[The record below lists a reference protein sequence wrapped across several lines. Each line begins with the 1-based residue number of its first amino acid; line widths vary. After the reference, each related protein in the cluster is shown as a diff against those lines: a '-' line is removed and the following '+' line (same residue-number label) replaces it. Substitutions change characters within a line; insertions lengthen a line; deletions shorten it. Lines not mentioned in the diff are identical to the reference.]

1 MASRS
6 TSTLSTDDPHP
17 DELREVGRIGRAH
30 GVQGELYVSLVTDR
44 FERVAPGARLL
55 AGSKWLTVVESRQQ
69 QQRWL
74 VRFDGV
80 DDRTA
85 AEKLTNT
92 ILQAEPLP
100 ADDGD
105 EDDALWVHDLI
116 GSRVV
121 DMQGIERGTCTAVID
136 NPAHD
141 ILELD
146 SGALIPVTFVVTCD
160 EGITTIDPPEGLFD
174 L

>member
-1 MASRS
+1 
-6 TSTLSTDDPHP
+6 LSTDA
-17 DELREVGRIGRAH
+17 LREVGRIGRAH
-30 GVQGELYVSLVTDR
+30 GVGGEMYVTLITDR

-55 AGSKWLTVVESRQQ
+55 AGSRWLTVAESRQQ

-74 VRFDGV
+74 IRFDGV

-85 AEKLTNT
+85 AEKLTGST
-92 ILQAEPLP
+92 LLAEPLV
-100 ADDGD
+100 DDSA
-105 EDDALWVHDLI
+105 DALWVHELI

-121 DMQGIERGTCTAVID
+121 DLHGVERGTCVAVID

-146 SGALIPVTFVVTCD
+146 TGALVPVSFVISCRGGVA
-160 EGITTIDPPEGLFD
+160 TIDSPEGLFD

>member
-1 MASRS
+1 M
-6 TSTLSTDDPHP
+6 STDN
-17 DELREVGRIGRAH
+17 LREVGRVGRAH
-30 GVQGELYVSLVTDR
+30 GVHGELYVSLITDR
-44 FERVAPGARLL
+44 LERVAPGARLL
-55 AGSKWLTVVESRQQ
+55 AGAHWLTVRESRQQ

-85 AEKLTNT
+85 AERLTNT
-92 ILQAEPLP
+92 PLMAEPLE
-100 ADDGD
+100 DGD
-105 EDDALWVHDLI
+105 DDALWVHELI
-116 GSRVV
+116 GSRVIDREGV
-121 DMQGIERGTCTAVID
+121 DRGTCVGVLD

-146 SGALIPVTFVVTCD
+146 GGALIPVTFVVSCAD
-160 EGITTIDPPEGLFD
+160 GVTIVDPPDGLFD

>member
-1 MASRS
+1 M
-6 TSTLSTDDPHP
+6 STDA
-17 DELREVGRIGRAH
+17 LREVGRVGRAH
-30 GVQGELYVSLVTDR
+30 GVRGEVYVLLITDR
-44 FERVAPGARLL
+44 VERLAPGARLL
-55 AGSKWLTVVESRQQ
+55 AGSQWLTVSESRPQ

-74 VRFDGV
+74 VHFAGV

-85 AEKLTNT
+85 AETLTNST
-92 ILQAEPLP
+92 LLAEPIV
-100 ADDGD
+100 DDRA
-105 EDDALWVHDLI
+105 DALWVHELI

-121 DMQGIERGTCTAVID
+121 DRQGVERGTCVAVLD

-146 SGALIPVTFVVTCD
+146 NGALIPVNFVLTCSDGVT
-160 EGITTIDPPEGLFD
+160 TVDPPEGLFE

>member
-1 MASRS
+1 
-6 TSTLSTDDPHP
+6 LSTDD
-17 DELREVGRIGRAH
+17 LREVGRIGRAH
-30 GVQGELYVSLVTDR
+30 GVHGELYVSLITDR
-44 FERVAPGARLL
+44 VERIAPGARLL
-55 AGSKWLTVVESRQQ
+55 AGSRWLTVLESRQQ

-80 DDRTA
+80 DDRTS

-92 ILQAEPLP
+92 SLLAEPL
-100 ADDGD
+100 DYDS
-105 EDDALWVHDLI
+105 DDALWVHELI

-121 DMQGIERGTCTAVID
+121 DQQGVERGTCVAVID

-146 SGALIPVTFVVTCD
+146 TGALIPVTFVVSCR
-160 EGITTIDPPEGLFD
+160 GGVATIDPPDGLFD
-174 L
+174 I

>member
-1 MASRS
+1 M
-6 TSTLSTDDPHP
+6 STDG
-17 DELREVGRIGRAH
+17 LREVGRIGRAH
-30 GVQGELYVSLVTDR
+30 GVRGEVYVVLITDR
-44 FERVAPGARLL
+44 VERLAPGALLL
-55 AGSKWLTVVESRQQ
+55 AGTQWLTVVESREQ

-74 VRFDGV
+74 VRFEGI

-85 AEKLTNT
+85 AEKLTNS
-92 ILQAEPLP
+92 ILFAEPMT
-100 ADDGD
+100 AESDDG
-105 EDDALWVHDLI
+105 LWVHELI

-121 DMQGIERGTCTAVID
+121 DQMGVNRGTCIAVID

-146 SGALIPVTFVVTCD
+146 TGALIPVAFVVSCQN
-160 EGITTIDPPEGLFD
+160 GLTTIDPPEGLFD

>member
-1 MASRS
+1 
-6 TSTLSTDDPHP
+6 LSTDA
-17 DELREVGRIGRAH
+17 LREVGRIGRAH
-30 GVQGELYVSLVTDR
+30 GVHGELYVSLITDR
-44 FERVAPGARLL
+44 VERIAPGARLL
-55 AGSKWLTVVESRQQ
+55 AGSRWLTVLESRQQQ

-80 DDRTA
+80 DDRTS

-92 ILQAEPLP
+92 SLQAEPL
-100 ADDGD
+100 DYDG
-105 EDDALWVHDLI
+105 DDALWVHELI

-121 DMQGIERGTCTAVID
+121 DQQGVERGTCVAVID

-146 SGALIPVTFVVTCD
+146 TGALIPVTFVVSCRS
-160 EGITTIDPPEGLFD
+160 GVATIDPPDGLFD
-174 L
+174 I

>member
-1 MASRS
+1 MASKS
-6 TSTLSTDDPHP
+6 TSTLSTDA
-17 DELREVGRIGRAH
+17 LREVGRVGRAH
-30 GVQGELYVSLVTDR
+30 GVLGELYVSLITDR
-44 FERVAPGARLL
+44 VERLAPGARLL
-55 AGSKWLTVVESRQQ
+55 AGSHWLTVVESRRQ

-85 AEKLTNT
+85 AEKLTNST
-92 ILQAEPLP
+92 LLAEPLTVD
-100 ADDGD
+100 ADVD
-105 EDDALWVHDLI
+105 EDALWVHELI

-121 DMQGIERGTCTAVID
+121 DQLGVERGTCIAVID

-146 SGALIPVTFVVTCD
+146 TGALIPVTFVVTC
-160 EGITTIDPPEGLFD
+160 GGGVTTIDPPEGLFD

>member
-1 MASRS
+1 MVCMASC
-6 TSTLSTDDPHP
+6 T
-17 DELREVGRIGRAH
+17 
-30 GVQGELYVSLVTDR
+30 
-44 FERVAPGARLL
+44 
-55 AGSKWLTVVESRQQ
+55 TVVESRVQQ

-74 VRFDGV
+74 VRFEGI

-92 ILQAEPLP
+92 PLQAEPLDDIDD
-100 ADDGD
+100 DDG
-105 EDDALWVHDLI
+105 DALWVHELI
-116 GSRVV
+116 GSRVI
-121 DMQGIERGTCTAVID
+121 DQQGVERGTCLAVID

-146 SGALIPVTFVVTCD
+146 TGALIPVTFVVSCRQ
-160 EGITTIDPPEGLFD
+160 GITTIDPPKGLFD

>member
-1 MASRS
+1 MARC
-6 TSTLSTDDPHP
+6 TC
-17 DELREVGRIGRAH
+17 
-30 GVQGELYVSLVTDR
+30 SLITDR
-44 FERVAPGARLL
+44 VERLAPGARLL
-55 AGSKWLTVVESRQQ
+55 AGSQWLTVTESRQQ

-74 VRFDGV
+74 VHFAGV

-85 AEKLTNT
+85 AEKLTNS
-92 ILQAEPLP
+92 ILLAEPIV
-100 ADDGD
+100 DDR
-105 EDDALWVHDLI
+105 DDALWVHELI

-121 DMQGIERGTCTAVID
+121 DQQGVDRGTCVAVLD

-146 SGALIPVTFVVTCD
+146 TGALIPVTFVVTCS
-160 EGITTIDPPEGLFD
+160 GGVTTIDPPEGLFD

>member
-1 MASRS
+1 M
-6 TSTLSTDDPHP
+6 STDDP
-17 DELREVGRIGRAH
+17 LREVGRIGRAH

-44 FERVAPGARLL
+44 YERVEPGARLL
-55 AGSKWLTVVESRQQ
+55 AATRWLTVVESRRQ

-74 VRFDGV
+74 VRFEGV

-92 ILQAEPLP
+92 TLHAEPLS
-100 ADDGD
+100 DDD
-105 EDDALWVHDLI
+105 DSDDDALWVHNLI

-121 DMQGIERGTCTAVID
+121 ERQGIERGTCVAVID

-146 SGALIPVTFVVTCD
+146 TGALIPVTFVVSCRD
-160 EGITTIDPPEGLFD
+160 GITTIDPPEGLFD